1 MNIKVDISMS
11 RFTYWIPVIV
21 IAGVIFW
28 FSSQP
33 YQEQDVKPF
42 LSDFINEQ
50 WVKAAF
56 GWVQFDYAGY
66 FVSVEALGASSFIEF
81 LIRKGAHFGVFFVL
95 GFFTIRAS
103 LMSFLS
109 NRSVTSFISTFLFV
123 VLYAV
128 SDELHQHF
136 TGDRT
141 PLIQDVMIDTVGG
154 LVGIII
160 YMQLFSR
167 TK

>member
-1 MNIKVDISMS
+1 M
-11 RFTYWIPVIV
+11 RQFTYWIPVIV
-21 IAGVIFW
+21 IAGIIFW

-50 WVKAAF
+50 WVKVTF
-56 GWVQFDYAGY
+56 DWVQFDYAGY
-66 FVSVEALGASSFIEF
+66 LVSVEALGASSFIEF
-81 LIRKGAHFGVFFVL
+81 FIRKGAHFGVFFVL

-103 LMSFLS
+103 LLTFL
-109 NRSVTSFISTFLFV
+109 NTRPVTGFITSFLFV
-123 VLYAV
+123 ILYGV

-141 PLIQDVMIDTVGG
+141 PLIHDVMIDSVGG

-160 YMQLFSR
+160 YMLLFGR
-167 TK
+167 KK